1 LQLPR
6 LREWRERRG
15 QTQQELADDVGVAR
29 DSISKWE
36 TGHRGAYP
44 RTARKLAASLDI
56 AVEDLTT
63 YPKSQAPQ
71 LEWVLSVSD
80 ADMLRLRLRDVPTEE
95 LRIWIKALAGNQR
108 HRTIEDLRTHTDMR
122 EAVAKSLV
130 MLRATIIRG
139 ELLSREDED
148 PKNYLP
154 DLKRHLDA
162 LDIDSQT

>member
-1 LQLPR
+1 MQLPR

-44 RTARKLAASLDI
+44 STARKLAASLDI

-71 LEWVLSVSD
+71 LEWVLSLSD
-80 ADMLRLRLRDVPTEE
+80 ADMLRLRLRDVPTQE
-95 LRIWIKALAGNQR
+95 LRSWIKALAGNQR

>member
-1 LQLPR
+1 
-6 LREWRERRG
+6 
-15 QTQQELADDVGVAR
+15 
-29 DSISKWE
+29 
-36 TGHRGAYP
+36 
-44 RTARKLAASLDI
+44 
-56 AVEDLTT
+56 
-63 YPKSQAPQ
+63 
-71 LEWVLSVSD
+71 
-80 ADMLRLRLRDVPTEE
+80 MLRLRLRDVPTQE
-95 LRIWIKALAGNQR
+95 LRSWIKALAGNQR